1 MDSSQNTNIWLFR
14 KFKWSVKWKK
24 NIHPSV
30 VDYNWLFIP
39 FFLCENILWLPE
51 WIFFSLNKKQIKN
64 NNEIYPPLKAII
76 VKVLATNISLWI
88 FFSFFPSQVNMVMSL
103 LGMFCPTL
111 FDVISSLENY
121 HPRIAL
127 RWQLGRIFALF
138 LGNLYTFIIA
148 LMDEINLKASYLFPS
163 LFFNLWLGKDEDF

>member
-1 MDSSQNTNIWLFR
+1 
-14 KFKWSVKWKK
+14 
-24 NIHPSV
+24 
-30 VDYNWLFIP
+30 
-39 FFLCENILWLPE
+39 
-51 WIFFSLNKKQIKN
+51 
-64 NNEIYPPLKAII
+64 
-76 VKVLATNISLWI
+76 
-88 FFSFFPSQVNMVMSL
+88 MVMSL

-148 LMDEINLKASYLFPS
+148 LMDEINLKASCLLPFS
-163 LFFNLWLGKDEDF
+163 IFNMQLDEDENFQPATEMSAKDVVFFLYCNYSHAF